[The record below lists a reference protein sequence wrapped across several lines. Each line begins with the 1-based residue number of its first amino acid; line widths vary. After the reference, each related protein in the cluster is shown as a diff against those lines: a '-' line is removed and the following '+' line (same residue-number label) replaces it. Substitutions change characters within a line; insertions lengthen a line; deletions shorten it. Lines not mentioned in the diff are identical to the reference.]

1 MNNWKTW
8 QRFLICILLS
18 GFLYSFGTSETNAST
33 MMPVSSDSYG
43 IGVRDQLQAGGE
55 EEVIEG
61 SNFSEMSSFYTFS
74 AVGLGNI
81 NHYLLPAQLSA
92 ENEDIEAKQH
102 NKKRVPSMA
111 VSAPK
116 EDQVLRTVKVTATGY
131 TAGYEST
138 GKNPGHPQ
146 YGITYSGVKVKR
158 DKNKVSTIAA
168 DPDVFPVGSILYI
181 PDYGYGVVA
190 DTGSAIKGEKID
202 LYFATTKQVF
212 KEWGKKDVEVQVIKR
227 GNGKCTEKMLH
238 RLGEAIETYR
248 FLPSSVL
255 EEAI

>member
-8 QRFLICILLS
+8 QRFLVLI
-18 GFLYSFGTSETNAST
+18 FLTAFVYGVSTSEVSAARWV
-33 MMPVSSDSYG
+33 PVSPDPYS
-43 IGVRDQLQAGGE
+43 IGGANLPSGE
-55 EEVIEG
+55 KEIVEG
-61 SNFSEMSSFYTFS
+61 SHAVKMTSFYAFS

-81 NHYLLPAQLSA
+81 NHYILKPPVTADDETMDST
-92 ENEDIEAKQH
+92 DPMKKQI
-102 NKKRVPSMA
+102 PSIS
-111 VSAPK
+111 VLAPK
-116 EDQVLRTVKVTATGY
+116 EDQILHTVKVTATGY

-138 GKNPGHPQ
+138 GKKPGHKT

-168 DPDVFPVGSILYI
+168 DPKVFPLGSILYI

-202 LYFATTKQVF
+202 LYFVTTKQVF
-212 KEWGKKDVEVQVIKR
+212 SEWGKKDVEVQVIRR
-227 GNGKCTEKMLH
+227 GNGKCTEEMLEK
-238 RLGEAIETYR
+238 LGDAIETYH

>member
-8 QRFLICILLS
+8 QRFLICI
-18 GFLYSFGTSETNAST
+18 FLTAFVYSIGISEVSAAT
-33 MMPVSSDSYG
+33 MIPISPDSYG
-43 IGVRDQLQAGGE
+43 TNDHRYANSE
-55 EEVIEG
+55 EELIEE
-61 SNFSEMSSFYTFS
+61 NHYVEMTSFYAFS

-81 NHYLLPAQLSA
+81 NHYILQPPVST
-92 ENEDIEAKQH
+92 ESEDIEPTDPM
-102 NKKRVPSMA
+102 KKRVPSVA

-116 EDQVLRTVKVTATGY
+116 EDQVLHTVKVTATGY
-131 TAGYEST
+131 TAGFEST
-138 GKNPGHPQ
+138 GKKPGHKQ

-168 DPDVFPVGSILYI
+168 DPDVFPLGSILYI
-181 PDYGYGVVA
+181 PDYGYGIVA

-202 LYFATTKQVF
+202 LYFTTTKQVYN
-212 KEWGKKDVEVQVIKR
+212 EWGKKDVEVQVIKR
-227 GNGKCTEKMLH
+227 GSGKCTEEMLEK
-238 RLGEAIETYR
+238 LGDAIETYH

>member
-8 QRFLICILLS
+8 QRLLLCILIS
-18 GFLYSFGTSETNAST
+18 AFLYTMGAAQTSAAT
-33 MMPVSSDSYG
+33 MTPVSPDSYG
-43 IGVRDQLQAGGE
+43 FGGYGQANGE
-55 EEVIEG
+55 DEVIEG
-61 SNFSEMSSFYTFS
+61 SHVMEMTSFFAFS

-81 NHYLLPAQLSA
+81 NHFFLQPPVSA
-92 ENEDIEAKQH
+92 EDENIDSRQPFK
-102 NKKRVPSMA
+102 NRNPSVA

-116 EDQVLRTVKVTATGY
+116 EDQILNTVKVTATGY

-138 GKNPGHPQ
+138 GKKPGHPQ

-168 DPDVFPVGSILYI
+168 DPNVFPLGSILYI
-181 PDYGYGVVA
+181 PDYGYGIVA

-227 GNGKCTEKMLH
+227 GSGKCTEEMLH
-238 RLGEAIETYR
+238 KLGEAIETYR

>member
-8 QRFLICILLS
+8 QRFLICILIS
-18 GFLYSFGTSETNAST
+18 GLLYSLSVSEANAAT
-33 MMPVSSDSYG
+33 IIPVSPDSYG
-43 IGVRDQLQAGGE
+43 IGDYVQ
-55 EEVIEG
+55 EVDEDVFEG
-61 SNFSEMSSFYTFS
+61 SYSMEMSSLYAFS
-74 AVGLGNI
+74 AVGLGNM
-81 NHYLLPAQLSA
+81 NQYLLKPQLPS
-92 ENEDIEAKQH
+92 ENENMESTTNI
-102 NKKRVPSMA
+102 NKRVPSMA
-111 VSAPK
+111 VLAPK
-116 EDQVLRTVKVTATGY
+116 EDQVLHTIKVTATGY

-138 GKNPGHPQ
+138 GKKPGHPQ

-168 DPDVFPVGSILYI
+168 DPKVFPLGSILYI

-212 KEWGKKDVEVQVIKR
+212 KEWGKKDVEVQLIKR
-227 GNGKCTEKMLH
+227 GNGKCTEEMLH

>member
-8 QRFLICILLS
+8 QRFLLCI
-18 GFLYSFGTSETNAST
+18 FLTACVYSIGITEVNAAT
-33 MMPVSSDSYG
+33 MIPISPDSYSSSMDYRYG
-43 IGVRDQLQAGGE
+43 DQE
-55 EEVIEG
+55 EIVEENDFV
-61 SNFSEMSSFYTFS
+61 EMTTFYAFS

-81 NHYLLPAQLSA
+81 NHYILQPPASTEEKIDSA
-92 ENEDIEAKQH
+92 DPM
-102 NKKRVPSMA
+102 KKRVPSVT

-116 EDQVLRTVKVTATGY
+116 EEQVLHTVKVTATGY
-131 TAGYEST
+131 TAGFEST
-138 GKNPGHPQ
+138 GKKPGHKQ

-168 DPDVFPVGSILYI
+168 DPNVFPLGSILYI
-181 PDYGYGVVA
+181 PDYGYGIVA

-202 LYFATTKQVF
+202 LYFTTTKQVYN
-212 KEWGKKDVEVQVIKR
+212 EWGKKDVEVQVIKR
-227 GNGKCTEKMLH
+227 GSGKCTEEMLEK
-238 RLGEAIETYR
+238 LGAAIETYH